1 MISAEV
7 SLSQG
12 DGFKTFLGI
21 SESKIGLELLM
32 GKALIQNAPHDKTII
47 VSGAFED
54 PLDVRSSSPNHDIK
68 ALSSDHVE
76 ADTHMVLSV
85 IHSHASHI
93 IVESQD
99 IDVFVVLLA
108 NYKHFGQ
115 KKCT

>member
-7 SLSQG
+7 PLPQG
-12 DGFKTFLGI
+12 DDFKTFLGI
-21 SESKIGLELLM
+21 SESKIGLELLL

-54 PLDVRSSSPNHDIK
+54 PLDVRSLSPNHDIQ

-76 ADTHMVLSV
+76 TDTHMVLSV
-85 IHSHASHI
+85 IQSHAIHI

-99 IDVFVVLLA
+99 TDLLL
-108 NYKHFGQ
+108 
-115 KKCT
+115 CL

>member
-1 MISAEV
+1 MTSKV
-7 SLSQG
+7 
-12 DGFKTFLGI
+12 FLGI
-21 SESKIGLELLM
+21 SKTKIGLQLLL

-54 PLDVRSSSPNHDIK
+54 PLDVRSSSPNHDIQ

-99 IDVFVVLLA
+99 TDVFIVLIA
-108 NYKHFGQ
+108 NYRQFGP